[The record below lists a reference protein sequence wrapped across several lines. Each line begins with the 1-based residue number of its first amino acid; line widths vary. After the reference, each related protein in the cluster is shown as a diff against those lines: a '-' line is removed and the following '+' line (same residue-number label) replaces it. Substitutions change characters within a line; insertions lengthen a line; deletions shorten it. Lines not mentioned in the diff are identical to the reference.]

1 MRLVSLYINKENY
14 KPQKRDMEL
23 WFPRPYGELV
33 RKYAEETGAS
43 VPLLYGLIRTES
55 AFQSGVVSRAGAA
68 GLTQLMPATAEE
80 MAARILKEG
89 GPDYAAAGLDLKDPA
104 ANIHIGAFYLMVLMT
119 RFDGDALLSLL
130 AYNGGMNRIRRWKAA
145 TALPADLFLET
156 VSLSETREYGRKV
169 TAATAVYR
177 QLYE

>member
-1 MRLVSLYINKENY
+1 
-14 KPQKRDMEL
+14 MEL
-23 WFPRPYGELV
+23 WFPRPYGELA
-33 RKYAEETGAS
+33 RKYAEETGA
-43 VPLLYGLIRTES
+43 PLALLYGLIRTES
-55 AFQSGVVSRAGAA
+55 AFQSGIVSHAGAA

-89 GPDYAAAGLDLKDPA
+89 GPDYAATEGGAAAGLDLKDPA
-104 ANIHIGAFYLMVLMT
+104 ANIHIGAYYLMFLMT
-119 RFDGDALLSLL
+119 RFEGDTLLSLL

-145 TALPADLFLET
+145 TALPTDLFLET

-169 TAATAVYR
+169 IAASEVYK